1 MDLESKFLYLPDPL
15 FLKIMIHNFD
25 PVFIDLGLIQIR
37 WYSVAYIAGI
47 ILGWIYVIKIIKK
60 MAKKYNF
67 LVIKPEV
74 FSELIIYL
82 VLGIVLGGRIG
93 YVIFYNSEYYSQNL
107 FEILKLWEGGM
118 SFHGGLLGVI
128 IATIIFSK
136 IKRIN
141 FFYFTDIICCVAPIG
156 LFLGR
161 IANFINGELFG
172 KISTLPWAV
181 VFPNN
186 GNISRHPSQIYEAI
200 LEGIVLFILINFF
213 ALKKQLLLR
222 AGYVS
227 GLFLIFYSI
236 ARIIGENFR
245 EPDKHLGYF
254 FNYFSMGVLLSLAT
268 FLAGCFIIFLIKNN
282 EQNN

>member
-1 MDLESKFLYLPDPL
+1 
-15 FLKIMIHNFD
+15 
-25 PVFIDLGLIQIR
+25 
-37 WYSVAYIAGI
+37 
-47 ILGWIYVIKIIKK
+47 
-60 MAKKYNF
+60 MAKKNNF
-67 LVIKPEV
+67 TMIKQTV
-74 FSELIIYL
+74 FDDLIIYL
-82 VLGIVLGGRIG
+82 MIGIIFGGRLG
-93 YVIFYNSEYYSQNL
+93 YVIFYKFEYYSKNPS
-107 FEILKLWEGGM
+107 EILKLWEGGM

-141 FFYFTDIICCVAPIG
+141 FLYFTDIICCVTPIG

-245 EPDKHLGYF
+245 EPDIHLGYF
-254 FNYFSMGVLLSLAT
+254 FNYFSMGVILSFIT
-268 FLAGCFIIFLIKNN
+268 FLAGCFIIFLIKKN